1 MKTRGN
7 IAAALLALFLTVP
20 ALAAC
25 SSDGS
30 KTSCSLNS
38 CTVTFD
44 RGVEASTSI
53 LGVEV
58 KFVGVSNG
66 QATLSVAGQEVSMP
80 VAQEKDVAG
89 FKVTVQN
96 VTDTEV
102 VVQIER

>member
-7 IAAALLALFLTVP
+7 IAAALLALFLAVP

-25 SSDGS
+25 SSDGA
-30 KTSCSLNS
+30 KTSCSLDS

-44 RGVEASTSI
+44 RGVAASTSI

-58 KFVGVSNG
+58 KFVGVDNG
-66 QATLSVAGQEVSMP
+66 QVKLSVAGQEVTAP
-80 VAQEKDVAG
+80 VSQETDVAG
-89 FKVTVQN
+89 MKVTVQN

-102 VVQIER
+102 VVQIAR